1 MVLCGVGTRIFKF
14 WWCMS
19 WEIANTKFHFVSVFL
34 THPFKVSKVCLTVLK
49 CGPKNPNL
57 PNYCWPCLL
66 HDKPWFIEKVEHG
79 IVLDLI
85 HFNLNLVCQKRMN
98 VMIQQFPIPTH
109 KSILTVNSGIG
120 ILLGFPR
127 KLFCFCFIGSLEIN
141 YQLYYPITWYW
152 YDHAGC

>member
-1 MVLCGVGTRIFKF
+1 
-14 WWCMS
+14 MS
-19 WEIANTKFHFVSVFL
+19 WEIANTKVCFVRCFFDP
-34 THPFKVSKVCLTVLK
+34 PFKVSKVCFTVLK
-49 CGPKNPNL
+49 CGLKNPNL
-57 PNYCWPCLL
+57 PNYCCLL

-85 HFNLNLVCQKRMN
+85 HFNLNLVCQKRMH
-98 VMIQQFPIPTH
+98 VTIQQFHTH

-141 YQLYYPITWYW
+141 YQVYFVLPHHLVLICSCRLLIWLRL
-152 YDHAGC
+152 A